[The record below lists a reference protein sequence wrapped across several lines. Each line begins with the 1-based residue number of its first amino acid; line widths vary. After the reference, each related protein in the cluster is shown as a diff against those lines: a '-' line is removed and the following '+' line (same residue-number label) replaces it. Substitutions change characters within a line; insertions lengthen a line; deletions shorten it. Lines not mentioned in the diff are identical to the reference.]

1 MVKRIIIV
9 TVAIALLF
17 ALSFFTHNT
26 LLEANIK
33 FFLLNVYAFHAI
45 TVILIY
51 AIIEFAAEH
60 IPTQAGYTY
69 LMLMCFKLGFF
80 LLVFQASIFTDVGL
94 TRAEKIGLVVP
105 FLVFL
110 SAEAA
115 AVAKLLNSK

>member
-26 LLEANIK
+26 LLDANIR
-33 FFLLNVYAFHAI
+33 FSLLSVYAFHVIA
-45 TVILIY
+45 VILIY
-51 AIIEFAAEH
+51 AVIEFAAEH

-80 LLVFQASIFTDVGL
+80 LLLFQGSIFSEVGL
-94 TRAEKIGLVVP
+94 TQAEKVGLVVP